1 MIDNVLFESFG
12 GFVIDLDV
20 TNTGEVDGVLYDAF
34 MNWFVLGLGEISY
47 TF

>member
-20 TNTGEVDGVLYDAF
+20 THTGAADGVLYDTF
-34 MNWFVLGLGEISY
+34 MSWFVLRLGEISY